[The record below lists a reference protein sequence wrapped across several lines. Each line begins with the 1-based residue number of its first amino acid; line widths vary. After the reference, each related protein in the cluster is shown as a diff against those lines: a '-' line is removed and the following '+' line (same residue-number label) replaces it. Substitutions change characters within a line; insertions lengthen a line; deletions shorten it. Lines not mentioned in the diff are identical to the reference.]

1 MHRNYMKSD
10 ELMVIEQPWAT
21 CELLRFVIGVPGER
35 RFTYRERKKSGAVV
49 ESVGK
54 GETFAVRGF
63 GDTLAKAQKMAGV
76 KP

>member
-1 MHRNYMKSD
+1 M
-10 ELMVIEQPWAT
+10 
-21 CELLRFVIGVPGER
+21 IGVPGER
-35 RFTYRERKKSGAVV
+35 RFTYRERKKAGAVV
-49 ESVGK
+49 ECVGK

>member
-1 MHRNYMKSD
+1 M
-10 ELMVIEQPWAT
+10 
-21 CELLRFVIGVPGER
+21 IGVPGER
-35 RFTYRERKKSGAVV
+35 RFTYREKKKAGAVV